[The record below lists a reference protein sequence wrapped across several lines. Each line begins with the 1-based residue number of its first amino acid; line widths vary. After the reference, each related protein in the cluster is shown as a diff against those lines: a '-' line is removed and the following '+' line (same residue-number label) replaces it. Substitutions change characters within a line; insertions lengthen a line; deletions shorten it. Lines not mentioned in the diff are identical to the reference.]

1 MSNKYI
7 TIPTE
12 VEALQF
18 KKDNLSELVMFT
30 ECSNFEFSK
39 KGELFN
45 CLITINGTK
54 LLVIE
59 GNFVVKK
66 SDKTISVMTEE
77 VFNKNYIKK
86 E

>member
-7 TIPTE
+7 TIPIE

-18 KKDNLSELVMFT
+18 KKDNLSELVMFI
-30 ECSNFEFSK
+30 ECSNFELSK
-39 KGELFN
+39 KGESFN
-45 CLITINGTK
+45 CLITINGAK

-66 SDKTISVMTEE
+66 SDKTISVMTED

>member
-1 MSNKYI
+1 
-7 TIPTE
+7 
-12 VEALQF
+12 
-18 KKDNLSELVMFT
+18 MFT

-45 CLITINGTK
+45 CLITINGAK

-59 GNFVVKK
+59 GSFVVKK
-66 SDKTISVMTEE
+66 SDKTILVMTED

>member
-1 MSNKYI
+1 MSDKYI

-12 VEALQF
+12 VEAKKI
-18 KKDNLSELVMFT
+18 KKDNHSELVMFT

-45 CLITINGTK
+45 CLITINGAK

-59 GNFVVKK
+59 GSFVVKK
-66 SDKTISVMTEE
+66 SDKTILVMTED